1 MTRYETP
8 AFDPAI
14 AFSWTL
20 RSEEIAR
27 RRRHR
32 ARHARA
38 DWTTFE
44 NERRDVPQASQHA
57 AGYETPAFKPGVA
70 FSWTL
75 RSAEIACRQSRQ
87 PFSSEPSLTE
97 LSVLIAA

>member
-8 AFDPAI
+8 AFDPNI

-27 RRRHR
+27 LRRRR
-32 ARHARA
+32 SVQAQVGAR
-38 DWTTFE
+38 
-44 NERRDVPQASQHA
+44 
-57 AGYETPAFKPGVA
+57 YESPAFEPGIA

-75 RSAEIACRQSRQ
+75 RSAEIARRQSSQ
-87 PFSSEPSLTE
+87 PRKPQADRVQLN
-97 LSVLIAA
+97 VLAAA

>member
-27 RRRHR
+27 RQRQR
-32 ARHARA
+32 ARDARV
-38 DWTTFE
+38 DGTTFE
-44 NERRDVPQASQHA
+44 IERRDVAQASRHA
-57 AGYETPAFKPGVA
+57 AGYETPAFTAGIA

-75 RSAEIACRQSRQ
+75 RSAEIARRQSRQ
-87 PFSSEPSLTE
+87 PLNAEPESTQLRF
-97 LSVLIAA
+97 LAAA